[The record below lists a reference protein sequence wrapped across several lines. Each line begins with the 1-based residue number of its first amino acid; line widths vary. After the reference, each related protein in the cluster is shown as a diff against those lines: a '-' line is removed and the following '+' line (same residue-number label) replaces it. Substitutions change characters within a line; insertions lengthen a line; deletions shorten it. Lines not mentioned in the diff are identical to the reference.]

1 MLIKGYLR
9 AEAGDLIEEEVEVND
24 DATDEQIEAE
34 IKEQLFG
41 HIDWWWEKEKPC

>member
-9 AEAGDLIEEEVEVND
+9 ADGDPIEDEVEVD
-24 DATDEQIEAE
+24 DNATDEQIEAE

-41 HIDWWWEKEKPC
+41 HIDWWWEKEESQ